1 MKTSLVIPCTPEHFL
16 SLLTILHFYQLGTI
30 KPDEVVVS
38 LSNSQLVSSV
48 TKSYVKNKALEMF
61 DNFILLEHT
70 RKVTH
75 GPNRQAASEA
85 STGDLIIYTDAD
97 DIPHFKR
104 VETIKHFFMNYDVLH
119 INHWFCKEEATF
131 TDFLF
136 SDVEFVS
143 PEQIDDYYFSD
154 CNLREIQFKKPGGYG
169 SSFGRTGGGSLSIH
183 RKVLERVRWKDWSE
197 LFGPGEDWE
206 FCFETAYTFRK
217 SMILKLDLIKYISD
231 SARNFPSSVYEK
243 ITPGAKW

>member
-16 SLLTILHFYQLGTI
+16 NLLNILSFYNQNTV

-38 LSNSQLVSSV
+38 LSNSHQVSRSF
-48 TKSYVKNKALEMF
+48 KDYVKSKCSEMF
-61 DNFILLEHT
+61 ANFVLLEHN

-85 STGDLIIYTDAD
+85 SSGDLIIYTDAD
-97 DIPHFKR
+97 DVPHFKR
-104 VETIKHFFMNYDVLH
+104 VETIKHFFENYDVLH
-119 INHWFCKEEATF
+119 LNHWYCKENATF
-131 TDFLF
+131 TDFSF
-136 SDVEFVS
+136 SDVEFVL

-154 CNLREIQFKKPGGYG
+154 CSLGEIQFKKPGGYG
-169 SSFGRTGGGSLSIH
+169 GHFGRTGGGSLSIH
-183 RKVLERVRWKDWSE
+183 KKVLERVRWKDWNE
-197 LFGPGEDWE
+197 LFGPGEDWQ
-206 FCFETAYTFRK
+206 FCFETAHTFRK